1 MPYNAHPDC
10 ILVYLTGTYMNTLQK
25 ALIALSVGS
34 LLSVSA
40 QAAVNYAGQPYV
52 GVKVGK
58 FLVDTDGLDD
68 PTAYG
73 IYAGYNFDPNFGAE
87 IEYVGS
93 SDTDIETGV
102 RGVNAEYN
110 LKTYGAYGT
119 YRYQFPNTGL
129 YAKGKLG
136 FAKAEIDVSASNV
149 LGGSVS
155 ESDSDSGLAGGIG
168 LGYNFNPNMSLEA
181 EYDYVAEDIA
191 LLTVGAH
198 FKF

>member
-1 MPYNAHPDC
+1 MK
-10 ILVYLTGTYMNTLQK
+10 LLQK
-25 ALIALSVGS
+25 TLLTLVAGT

-40 QAAVNYAGQPYV
+40 QAAMNYAGQPYV
-52 GVKVGK
+52 GIKAGK
-58 FLVDTDGLDD
+58 FMVDTDGLDD

-73 IYAGYNFDPNFGAE
+73 VYAGYNFDPKFGAE

-93 SDTDIETGV
+93 SDTDIDTGN
-102 RGVNAEYN
+102 RIKAEYD

-136 FAKAEIDVSASNV
+136 FAKAEVNASVNDVFGNSGSAS
-149 LGGSVS
+149 GSDTGV
-155 ESDSDSGLAGGIG
+155 AGGIG
-168 LGYNFNPNMSLEA
+168 LGYNFNPNMGIEA

-191 LLTVGAH
+191 LLTIGAQL
-198 FKF
+198 KF

>member
-1 MPYNAHPDC
+1 
-10 ILVYLTGTYMNTLQK
+10 MNTLQK
-25 ALIALSVGS
+25 ALIALSVSS
-34 LLSVSA
+34 LISVSS

-52 GVKVGK
+52 GVTVGK
-58 FLVDTDGLDD
+58 FLVDTDDFDD

-93 SDTDIETGV
+93 SDTDIDTGV

-136 FAKAEIDVSASNV
+136 FAKAEIDVSASIA
-149 LGGSVS
+149 GYSDS
-155 ESDSDSGLAGGIG
+155 DSDSDSGVAGGIG
-168 LGYNFNPNMSLEA
+168 LGYNFNPNMSVEA
-181 EYDYVAEDIA
+181 EYDYVAEDVS

-198 FKF
+198 VKF

>member
-1 MPYNAHPDC
+1 
-10 ILVYLTGTYMNTLQK
+10 MNTLQK
-25 ALIALSVGS
+25 ALVALSVGS

-52 GVKVGK
+52 GIKAGK
-58 FLVDTDGLDD
+58 FLVDTDDLDD

-93 SDTDIETGV
+93 SDTDIDTGTSAV
-102 RGVNAEYN
+102 KAEYD

-136 FAKAEIDVSASNV
+136 FAKAEINVSANTAGYSD
-149 LGGSVS
+149 SD
-155 ESDSDSGLAGGIG
+155 SDSDSGVAGGIG
-168 LGYNFNPNMSLEA
+168 LGYNVNPNMSIEA
-181 EYDYVAEDIA
+181 EYDYVAEDVT
-191 LLTVGAH
+191 LLTIGAH
-198 FKF
+198 YKF